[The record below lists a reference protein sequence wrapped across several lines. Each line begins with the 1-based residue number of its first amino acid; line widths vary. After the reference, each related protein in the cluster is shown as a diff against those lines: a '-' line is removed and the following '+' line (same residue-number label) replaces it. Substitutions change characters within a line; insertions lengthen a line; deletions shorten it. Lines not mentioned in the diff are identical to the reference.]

1 MSKTIEEI
9 LAPKPAARPRIYAYA
24 IADKAHA
31 GLLKVG
37 QTTRDVKQ
45 RVAEQ
50 LKTANIKNY
59 TIVLDELAERDD
71 GTTFTDHEVRAALVK
86 KGCANPEL
94 EWMRCTVK
102 DVKAVLIALR
112 AGQPIAGTRDQ
123 NFPMRR
129 EQAEAVKM
137 THAYYHSRWAEDMHA
152 VPRFLWN
159 AKMRFGKTFTT
170 YQLAKRLGAK
180 RVLVVTF
187 KPAVEDAWQTD
198 LESHVDFE
206 GWQYMSRNSG
216 SDHSSPGLRP
226 PSPLLRKERR
236 GQGDEWSGCDPRR
249 ISASKPLVYF
259 GSFQDLLGRDD
270 AGNIKAKN
278 EWLHQV
284 KWDLV
289 VFDEYHFGAWRETA
303 KELFEGEEEAVA
315 KKELKYAA
323 DLEDV
328 NEDLTVLSEKE
339 TEFLP
344 ITTKAYL
351 YLSGTPF
358 KALATGEFIE
368 EQIFNWTYTD
378 EQRAKEE
385 FTQKNPGQWNPYGAL
400 PQMRLLTY
408 QMLDELVSIA
418 STGEFDEF
426 DLNEFFHATGTGV
439 LAQFKHKG
447 DVQKWLDIIRGGYT
461 PKATEYLKTGTRP
474 PFPYSDVRL
483 LPYLQ
488 HSFWFLPNV
497 AACHAMAN
505 LLAEKQNVFWHDYQV
520 VVAAGADAGI
530 GLAALPPVRAAIG
543 GGFDT
548 KTITLSCGKL
558 TTGVTVPQWS
568 SILMLRNLKSPETYF
583 QAAFR
588 VQSPWSLKNP
598 NGDNPNEEEIL
609 KPVCFVFDFAPTRA
623 LRQLSEYG
631 IGLSPNEPN
640 PENAVKDLVSFL
652 PVLAYDGANMT
663 QIDAGGIL
671 DIAMAGTSATLLA
684 RKWESALLVNVDN
697 DTLRRIL
704 DNPEAMA
711 AVERIEGWRSLG
723 DNVLETIINKSD
735 VVKGLKNKAKKKD
748 LTKKELKQL
757 SDEEKEF
764 KSKRK
769 LVQEKLIKFA
779 TRIPAFMYLT
789 DFRENTLQDVITKIE
804 PELFQTVTGLS
815 VKDFHLL
822 VRLRVFNT
830 EQMNQAV
837 FAFRRYEDASLRYT
851 GVESHEGLT
860 HYGLYDTVVA
870 RE

>member
-1 MSKTIEEI
+1 MLPTMSKTIDEI
-9 LAPKPAARPRIYAYA
+9 LAPKPEARPRIYAYL
-24 IADKAHA
+24 IDDKAHA
-31 GLLKVG
+31 GLLKIG

-50 LKTANIKNY
+50 LKTAAIKNY
-59 TIVLDELAERDD
+59 TIVLDETAERDD
-71 GTTFTDHEVRAALVK
+71 GTIFSDHAVRAALAK
-86 KGCANPEL
+86 KGFETAEL
-94 EWMRCTVK
+94 EWVRCTLK
-102 DVKAVLIALR
+102 DVKTVLTELR
-112 AGQPIAGTRDQ
+112 TGKKLTGTHHET
-123 NFPMRR
+123 FAMRR
-129 EQAEAVKM
+129 EQVEAVEK
-137 THAYYHSRWAEDMHA
+137 TFEYFKSIWAENKKA

-159 AKMRFGKTFTT
+159 AKMRFGKTFTS
-170 YQLAKRLGAK
+170 YQLAKKLGAK
-180 RVLVVTF
+180 RVLVLTF

-198 LESHVDFE
+198 LESHADFD
-206 GWQYMSRNSG
+206 GWQYLSKSSG
-216 SDHSSPGLRP
+216 G
-226 PSPLLRKERR
+226 
-236 GQGDEWSGCDPRR
+236 DPRDV
-249 ISASKPLVYF
+249 SAKKPLVYF

-284 KWDLV
+284 NWDLV
-289 VFDEYHFGAWRETA
+289 VFDEYHFGAWRDTA
-303 KELFEGEEEAVA
+303 KELFEGEEETVA
-315 KKELKYAA
+315 KKETKLEYAPG
-323 DLEDV
+323 LEGV
-328 NEDLTVLSEKE
+328 NEDIGELSTKE
-339 TEFLP
+339 AEFLP

-358 KALATGEFIE
+358 KALSTGEFIE

-378 EQRAKEE
+378 EQRAKEA
-385 FTQKNPGQWNPYGAL
+385 FATKHPGKWNPYGAL

-408 QMLDELVSIA
+408 QMPDELVAVA
-418 STGEFDEF
+418 SAGEFDEF
-426 DLNEFFHATGTGV
+426 DLNAFFEAAGEGAKT
-439 LAQFKHKG
+439 QFKHKG
-447 DVQKWLDIIRGGYT
+447 DVQKWLDIIRGGYAS
-461 PKATEYLKTGTRP
+461 KSVESLKTGTRP

-488 HSFWFLPNV
+488 HAFWFLPDV
-497 AACHAMAN
+497 AACRAMAN
-505 LLAEKQNVFWHDYQV
+505 LLAEKHNVFWRDYTV
-520 VVAAGADAGI
+520 IVAAGAGAGI
-530 GLAALPPVRAAIG
+530 GLEALPPVRKAIG

-558 TTGVTVPQWS
+558 TTGVTVPQWA

-588 VQSPWSLKNP
+588 VQSPWSIKNP

-640 PENAVKDLVSFL
+640 PENAVRDLVSFL

-671 DIAMAGTSATLLA
+671 DMAIAGTSATLLA

-697 DTLRRIL
+697 DTLRRVL

-711 AVERIEGWRSLG
+711 AVGRIEGWRALG
-723 DNVLETIINKSD
+723 DNIIETIINKSEK
-735 VVKGLKNKAKKKD
+735 VKALKNKAKDKD
-748 LTKKELKQL
+748 LSKKEQKQL
-757 SDEEKEF
+757 TEEEREF

-804 PELFQTVTGLS
+804 PDLFETVTGLT

-837 FAFRRYEDASLRYT
+837 FAFRRYEDASLSYT
-851 GVESHEGLT
+851 GIESHQGLT
-860 HYGLYDTVVA
+860 RYGLYDTVVA
-870 RE
+870 REKAGV

>member
-1 MSKTIEEI
+1 MSKAIEDI
-9 LAPKPAARPRIYAYA
+9 LAPKPEARPRIYAYS
-24 IADKAHA
+24 IADAAHK

-50 LKTANIKNY
+50 LKTAAIENY
-59 TIVLDELAERDD
+59 KIELNESAERDD
-71 GTTFTDHEVRAALVK
+71 GSIFSDHEVRAALLK
-86 KGCANPEL
+86 KGFEKVKL
-94 EWMRCTVK
+94 EWVRCSLK
-102 DVKAVLIALR
+102 DVQTTLTELR
-112 AGQPIAGTRDQ
+112 TGLRFTGTHHET
-123 NFPMRR
+123 FPMRR
-129 EQAEAVKM
+129 EQAEAVDK
-137 THAYYHSRWAEDMHA
+137 TFDYFNSIWAENKHA
-152 VPRFLWN
+152 APRFLWN
-159 AKMRFGKTFTT
+159 AKMRFGKTFTA
-170 YQLAKRLGAK
+170 YQLSKKLGAK
-180 RVLVVTF
+180 RVLVMTF
-187 KPAVEDAWQTD
+187 KPAVADAWQTD
-198 LESHVDFE
+198 LESHVHFD
-206 GWQYMSRNSG
+206 GWQFLTRDSV
-216 SDHSSPGLRP
+216 D
-226 PSPLLRKERR
+226 
-236 GQGDEWSGCDPRR
+236 DPTK
-249 ISASKPLVYF
+249 IPNTTPFVYF
-259 GSFQDLLGRDD
+259 GSLQDLLGRDK
-270 AGNIKAKN
+270 ATGNIKPKN
-278 EWLHQV
+278 KWIHKV

-289 VFDEYHFGAWRETA
+289 VFDEYHFGAWREST
-303 KELFEGEEEAVA
+303 KELVEDEEERIAREETQLEDA
-315 KKELKYAA
+315 KKASRLKETIA
-323 DLEDV
+323 DKQEPL
-328 NEDLTVLSEKE
+328 EKE
-339 TEFLP
+339 SEFLP

-378 EQRAKEE
+378 EQRAKES
-385 FTQKNPGQWNPYGAL
+385 FAAQHPGQRNPYAAL

-408 QMLDELVSIA
+408 QMPDELLAIA
-418 STGEFDEF
+418 SGGEFDEF
-426 DLNEFFHATGTGV
+426 DLNAFFEASGTGNT
-439 LAQFKHKG
+439 AQFKHKS
-447 DVQKWLDIIRGGYT
+447 DVQKWLDIIRGGYAS
-461 PKATEYLKTGTRP
+461 KSVEHLKTGTRP

-505 LLAEKQNVFWHDYQV
+505 LLAEKHNVFWHDYAV
-520 VVAAGADAGI
+520 AVAAGASEGI
-530 GLAALPPVRAAIG
+530 GLEALPPVRKAIG
-543 GGFDT
+543 SGFDT

-558 TTGVTVPQWS
+558 TTGVTVAQWS

-588 VQSPWSLKNP
+588 VQSPWSIKNP

-631 IGLSPNEPN
+631 IGLSPNEAN

-697 DTLRRIL
+697 DTLRRVL
-704 DNPEAMA
+704 DSPEAMA

-723 DNVLETIINKSD
+723 DNIIETIINKSEK
-735 VVKGLKNKAKKKD
+735 VKELKNKAKDKD
-748 LTKKELKQL
+748 LSAKEKKEL
-757 SDEEKEF
+757 SDEEKEY

-789 DFRENTLQDVITKIE
+789 DFRENTLQDVNTKLE
-804 PELFQTVTGLS
+804 PYLFLAVTGLT

-822 VRLRVFNT
+822 VRLKVFNT

-851 GVESHEGLT
+851 GIESHEGLT

-870 RE
+870 RD

>member
-9 LAPKPAARPRIYAYA
+9 LAPKPTVRLRIYAYS
-24 IADKAHA
+24 INDKAHK

-37 QTTRDVKQ
+37 QTTRKVEQ

-50 LKTANIKNY
+50 LKTASIKNY
-59 TIVLDELAERDD
+59 TIELDVAAERDD
-71 GTTFTDHEVRAALVK
+71 GTSFSDHDVRSVLVR
-86 KGCANPEL
+86 KGFENVEL
-94 EWMRCTVK
+94 EWMRCTLK
-102 DVKAVLIALR
+102 DVKTVLIELR
-112 AGQPIAGTRDQ
+112 TGQRFTGTHHES
-123 NFPMRR
+123 FAMRA
-129 EQAEAVKM
+129 EQRAAVEK
-137 THAYYHSRWAEDMHA
+137 THAYFHSIWKEDMHA

-159 AKMRFGKTFTT
+159 AKMRFGKTFTA
-170 YQLAKRLGAK
+170 YQLAKKLGAK

-198 LESHVDFE
+198 LESHVDFD
-206 GWQYMSRNSG
+206 GWQYMSRNSN
-216 SDHSSPGLRP
+216 SDPT
-226 PSPLLRKERR
+226 KV
-236 GQGDEWSGCDPRR
+236 
-249 ISASKPLVYF
+249 SARKPLVYF

-303 KELFEGEEEAVA
+303 KELFEGEEDAVA
-315 KKELKYAA
+315 KKEGK
-323 DLEDV
+323 LEYDAGLEGV
-328 NEDLTVLSEKE
+328 NEDLSELSERE

-385 FTQKNPGQWNPYGAL
+385 FANRNPGKWNPYGAL

-408 QMLDELVSIA
+408 QMPDELLTIA
-418 STGEFDEF
+418 SAGEFDEF
-426 DLNEFFHATGTGV
+426 DLNEFFAASGTGKTV
-439 LAQFKHKG
+439 QFKHKS
-447 DVQKWLDIIRGGYT
+447 DVQKWLDIIRGSYA
-461 PKATEYLKTGTRP
+461 PQAVESLKTGTRP

-505 LLAEKQNVFWHDYQV
+505 LLAEKHNTFWRDYKV
-520 VVAAGADAGI
+520 VVAAGASAGI
-530 GLAALPPVRAAIG
+530 GLDALPPVRQAIG
-543 GGFDT
+543 SGFET

-568 SILMLRNLKSPETYF
+568 SILMLRNLTSPETYF

-588 VQSPWSLKNP
+588 VQSPWSIKNP
-598 NGDNPNEEEIL
+598 NGDNPNEEETL

-631 IGLSPNEPN
+631 IGLSPSEPN
-640 PENAVKDLVSFL
+640 PENAVKDLMSFL

-711 AVERIEGWRSLG
+711 AVERIEGWRTLG
-723 DNVLETIINKSD
+723 DNIIETIINRSEK
-735 VVKGLKNKAKKKD
+735 VKELKNKAKDGD
-748 LTKKELKQL
+748 LTAKQKKQL
-757 SDEEKEF
+757 TDEEKEY

-789 DFRENTLQDVITKIE
+789 DFRENTLQDVITKLE
-804 PELFQTVTGLS
+804 PDLFLTVTGLT

-822 VRLRVFNT
+822 VRLKVFNT

-851 GVESHEGLT
+851 GIESHEGLT

-870 RE
+870 RD